1 MRIILVL
8 LFLITAISVE
18 ARMYQWTEPGVET
31 TQLSGKPPAWYRST
45 AGGPR
50 VFVFDNGRLID
61 DTAVN
66 VSDEVRQRMREEA
79 FILVEEDKQKAQEKI
94 AKAEKTRKKQI
105 KDKPETNKETTREE
119 KVQQESTIELITEAL
134 FPKENKEE
142 QQSEANLAEQSLDE
156 LKAII
161 TDWEESRTQD
171 AKQAL
176 E

>member
-1 MRIILVL
+1 MRILLVL
-8 LFLITAISVE
+8 LFLITAITVE

-79 FILVEEDKQKAQEKI
+79 YMLVDEDRQKAREKVVKAKEARRKLSKDEQESNEE
-94 AKAEKTRKKQI
+94 AS
-105 KDKPETNKETTREE
+105 REE

-134 FPKENKEE
+134 FPKEKKEE
-142 QQSEANLAEQSLDE
+142 QNNEANLAEQSIDE

-161 TDWEESRTQD
+161 TDWEKSRTLE